1 MALVLVDPLPYV
13 VPLLT
18 QTDVVFQD
26 AKITLIVVV
35 GQIIALFHVL
45 VEKRLDLDAGV
56 TLEEVLSGN
65 QDQKKKDANVVDV
78 VLAHV

>member
-45 VEKRLDLDAGV
+45 VEKR
-56 TLEEVLSGN
+56 
-65 QDQKKKDANVVDV
+65 
-78 VLAHV
+78 

>member
-1 MALVLVDPLPYV
+1 MVLVLVDPLPYV
-13 VPLLT
+13 VPLLA

>member
-1 MALVLVDPLPYV
+1 
-13 VPLLT
+13 
-18 QTDVVFQD
+18 
-26 AKITLIVVV
+26 
-35 GQIIALFHVL
+35 

>member
-1 MALVLVDPLPYV
+1 MLVDPLPYV